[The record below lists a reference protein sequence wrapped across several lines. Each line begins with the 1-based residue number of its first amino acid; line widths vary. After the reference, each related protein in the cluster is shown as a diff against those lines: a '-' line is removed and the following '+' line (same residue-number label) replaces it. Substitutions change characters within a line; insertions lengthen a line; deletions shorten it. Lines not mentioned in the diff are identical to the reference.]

1 MANIKKTTYTGDQ
14 YDDIEEL
21 MDDAEKLLSN
31 PNTRQEGRDLL
42 SLAKTKIQRERNR
55 IAYAAMRNKEPNIP
69 PLEPAPFNGKL
80 IEEKLRK

>member
-1 MANIKKTTYTGDQ
+1 MPQKQNSTYKDEQ
-14 YDDIEEL
+14 YDDIERL

-55 IAYAAMRNKEPNIP
+55 LAYAQQTGQLPNIP
-69 PLEPAPFNGKL
+69 PLEPPPSTPKQIAG
-80 IEEKLRK
+80 